1 MRRLKSKMFKDED
14 DLASNYLEDKYT
26 GKEGNIGPLL
36 KTKKEDIRQLEEFIS
51 TKRPKDPFKDLD
63 PLVSKVDITPDIKYQ
78 GTSQN
83 DVFQQRL
90 KDRERLYPME
100 ENHFLQL
107 PKEMIK
113 GQE

>member
-1 MRRLKSKMFKDED
+1 MRRLKSKIYKDED
-14 DLASNYLEDKYT
+14 DLGSNYLEDKYT

-63 PLVSKVDITPDIKYQ
+63 PLVSKVDITPELKYQ